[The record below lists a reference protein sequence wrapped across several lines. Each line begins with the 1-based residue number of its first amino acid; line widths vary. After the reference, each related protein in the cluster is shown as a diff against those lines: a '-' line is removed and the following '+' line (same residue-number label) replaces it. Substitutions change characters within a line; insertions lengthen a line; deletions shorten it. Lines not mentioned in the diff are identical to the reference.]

1 MKRSVV
7 SAFGTLLVAVSVG
20 VIGCEGG
27 GVDPGMPK
35 DTTPG
40 VPLDKMKDMANM
52 ANSPNKP
59 PATPPG
65 GGAPAGGTPEPAPKK
80 D

>member
-7 SAFGTLLVAVSVG
+7 SAFGALLVAVSVG

-40 VPLDKMKDMANM
+40 VP
-52 ANSPNKP
+52 S
-59 PATPPG
+59 TR
-65 GGAPAGGTPEPAPKK
+65 
-80 D
+80 